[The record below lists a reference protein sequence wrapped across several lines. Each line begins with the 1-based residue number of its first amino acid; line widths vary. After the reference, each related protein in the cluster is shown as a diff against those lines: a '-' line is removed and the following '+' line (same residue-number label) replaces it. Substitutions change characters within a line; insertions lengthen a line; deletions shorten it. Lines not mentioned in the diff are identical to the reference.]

1 VLTDL
6 HTTLRRL
13 LYDRGLIDRG
23 EVDIAFD
30 APAKPWIG
38 GRTRPTVNFFLYDIE
53 ENVDLRNTG
62 MQTTRGNGVGVHRM
76 PPRRFDLRFMV
87 SAISTVIEDEHL
99 LLWRALVTLMKYPT
113 IPAELVP
120 DAVRAY
126 DLPVAT
132 KVTKPND
139 SPRPLD
145 IWSALETPPRPAL
158 LYVVTLPVDL
168 EIALESPLVLTRT
181 TRYVRMR
188 AGRAAEED
196 GEAAVDNAV
205 PAEQSVHIGGV
216 VRDGKG
222 KPLAGVQVGAPGKVA
237 ATTTNADGEFV
248 LPDVGAGPVT
258 LRVLRD
264 GQPEKRVTF
273 EIPSDRYEIVV
284 D

>member
-6 HTTLRRL
+6 HGTLRAL
-13 LYDRGLIDRG
+13 LYDRGLIDRR
-23 EVDIAFD
+23 EVEIAFD

-38 GRTRPTVNFFLYDIE
+38 ARTRPTLNFFLYDIE
-53 ENVDLRNTG
+53 ENTDLRSTA
-62 MQTTRGNGVGVHRM
+62 MQTARGNGVGVHRM

-87 SAISTVIEDEHL
+87 SAITSVIEDEHL

-113 IPAELVP
+113 IPTELVP
-120 DAVRAY
+120 EAARVY

-168 EIALESPLVLTRT
+168 EVMLQSPLVLTRT
-181 TRYVRMR
+181 ARYVHTQ
-188 AGRAAEED
+188 D
-196 GEAAVDNAV
+196 GA
-205 PAEQSVHIGGV
+205 PAEQGVHIGGV
-216 VRDGKG
+216 VRDRSGN
-222 KPLAGVQVGAPGKVA
+222 PLAGARVA
-237 ATTTNADGEFV
+237 AAGQAFEATTSSDGEFV
-248 LPDVGAGPVT
+248 LPNLETGPVT
-258 LRVLRD
+258 LRVARD
-264 GQPEKRVTF
+264 GRPEMRVTF
-273 EIPSDRYEIVV
+273 EIPSDQYVIVV

>member
-1 VLTDL
+1 MLTDL
-6 HTTLRRL
+6 HTTLRTL
-13 LYDRGLIDRG
+13 LYERGLIDRG
-23 EVDIAFD
+23 DVDIAFD

-38 GRTRPTVNFFLYDIE
+38 GRTRPTLNFFLYDIE

-62 MQTTRGNGVGVHRM
+62 MQTTRGNSLGVHRM

-87 SAISTVIEDEHL
+87 SAISTMIEDEHL

-120 DAVRAY
+120 DTVRAY

-158 LYVVTLPVDL
+158 LYIVTLPVDL

-181 TRYVRMR
+181 ARYLRTR
-188 AGRAAEED
+188 D
-196 GEAAVDNAV
+196 GGSVD
-205 PAEQSVHIGGV
+205 ESVHIGGV
-216 VRDGKG
+216 VRDRTGH
-222 KPLAGVQVGAPGKVA
+222 PLSGVRIAATGNVAA
-237 ATTTNADGEFV
+237 ATTSTDGEFV
-248 LPDVGAGPVT
+248 LPNLAAGPVT

-264 GQPEKRVTF
+264 GVPEKRVTF
-273 EIPSDRYEIVV
+273 DVPSDRYEIVV